1 MVDLCKIILWNYGFM
16 YGFNWDFTKKNW
28 VQHPTVFLGL
38 FHEIWGKIPAIEMG
52 QIYAVYTAKIF
63 RFQFQT
69 SLSKK
74 LL

>member
-28 VQHPTVFLGL
+28 VQHPTIFLGL

-52 QIYAVYTAKIF
+52 QDICGLHRENFSVSIAN
-63 RFQFQT
+63 
-69 SLSKK
+69 
-74 LL
+74 